1 MNELFIRA
9 IRNKYRFPFKG
20 SITVEDLFDLK
31 MEELDRIYR
40 DLNKEVKKE
49 NEESLLNINKTDSVL
64 QDRIKIVKYVFNI
77 KKAEDE
83 ERLLADSKKA
93 KKEKILSIMATKQDE
108 ELHSK
113 SYAELAEMLE
123 NI

>member
-31 MEELDRIYR
+31 IEELDQIYR

-83 ERLLADSKKA
+83 ERLLAASKKA

>member
-31 MEELDRIYR
+31 MEELDQIYR

-83 ERLLADSKKA
+83 ERLLAASKKA